1 MPIRPEATPTGNP
14 TAPTAGPSIKLA
26 SGENLLNS
34 LGKNA
39 LSAHKQIQKHSFLKK
54 VVQLVKQSESA
65 SLAMFAKNVW
75 NTRSPMTSVLESG
88 VDSPN
93 VSVAV

>member
-1 MPIRPEATPTGNP
+1 MERTL
-14 TAPTAGPSIKLA
+14 S
-26 SGENLLNS
+26 S

-39 LSAHKQIQKHSFLKK
+39 HFAHRQIQKHSFLKR
-54 VVQLVKQSESA
+54 VAQLAKQSASA
-65 SLAMFAKNVW
+65 FLAMFVKNVW
-75 NTRSPMTSVLESG
+75 NMRSHMMSALESG